1 MSLEAPKAL
10 SLRRAIQY
18 LEERQPIWPYEQA
31 LLQPVLEILRTWF
44 DLPSIINKR
53 SLRHEIEE
61 SMVALYYLDCWR
73 EAANPEHF
81 VVIDVCG
88 GKGIFSLLLQYYA
101 RQHWPAQQLRRIV
114 LLEKATS
121 QQIDWSHLKALSD
134 PPVTLLENCNLH
146 DTDELVETFARFSSP
161 LALSGIH
168 LCKMLTPSLI
178 TLVNRL
184 GEDRCPYVSVAPC
197 CLPRVVTS
205 KYLADEERILQV
217 GRYESDQDRR
227 ERIKLHLLRK
237 SRRNPVKTGC
247 YHCQGIGHEVSKC
260 PLLSSAMLRQR
271 DVEIWGPCWKCG
283 EVGHFRENCPKKNA
297 PLTVKFLEMQT
308 VSVAGVVDS
317 PHPLSVYC
325 ERLLPAFHNRTMKVI
340 ETGLE
345 NRGHSLTNWNSQRKS
360 LFIVPVP

>member
-1 MSLEAPKAL
+1 MSLETPQAL

-18 LEERQPIWPYEQA
+18 FEDRRPIWPYEQT
-31 LLQPVLEILRTWF
+31 LLLPVLKILRTWF

-53 SLRHEIEE
+53 SLRHEVEE

-73 EAANPEHF
+73 QATNPEHF

-88 GKGIFSLLLQYYA
+88 GKGIFSLLLHYYS
-101 RQHWPAQQLRRIV
+101 RQHWPVQQLREVI

-146 DTDELVETFARFSSP
+146 DTDELVETFAHFSSP

-205 KYLADEERILQV
+205 KYIADDERILQV
-217 GRYESDQDRR
+217 GNYESDRYR
-227 ERIKLHLLRK
+227 TGRMKFHLLRK
-237 SRRNPVKTGC
+237 SRRKDLKMGC
-247 YHCQGIGHEVSKC
+247 FHCQAGGHEVSDC
-260 PLLSSAMLRQR
+260 PLLSSAMMRQR
-271 DVEIWGPCWKCG
+271 ALKDWGPCWQCG
-283 EVGHFRENCPKKNA
+283 EAGHFRENCPRKNS
-297 PLTVKFLEMQT
+297 PLARNSQEMQT
-308 VSVAGVVDS
+308 LSVAGVLDS
-317 PHPLSVYC
+317 SHPLSTYC
-325 ERLLPAFHNRTMKVI
+325 DRLLPAFQNRMMQVV

-345 NRGHSLTNWNSQRKS
+345 NRGHCSPNWNNQRKS
-360 LFIVPVP
+360 LFIVPVS